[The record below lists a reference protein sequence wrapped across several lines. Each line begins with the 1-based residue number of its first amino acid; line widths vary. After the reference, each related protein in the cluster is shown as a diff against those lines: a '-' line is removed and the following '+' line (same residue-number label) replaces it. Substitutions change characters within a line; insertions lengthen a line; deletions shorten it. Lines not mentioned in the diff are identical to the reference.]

1 MALNVATT
9 TVIYLSASTYLLSKQ
24 SEPQRK
30 AQGFWRKENQLMY
43 DTVGGWSSVSYFNR
57 KDYEQGR
64 YSQAVGS
71 SAFANKGVGTM
82 VYLSLF

>member
-1 MALNVATT
+1 MALNVVAT

-30 AQGFWRKENQLMY
+30 AQGFWRKEHQLMY

-57 KDYEQGR
+57 QAYEQGR

-71 SAFANKGVGTM
+71 SHFADQPV
-82 VYLSLF
+82 SLTD